1 MSGVGPQRIVTGRNG
16 EVYYTPDLQ
25 DVRSGEKVSSVIV
38 SSPFRYVEHP
48 SQYHVENA
56 LLVVIHRGIGTKS
69 ALLNTLES
77 LLAFPA
83 YFGFNWDALFDC
95 FRDLSWLSEHTIVLI
110 HPELPMLPRPEI
122 GDLSAIVARLRSG
135 LASRRGSSFR
145 CHIC

>member
-1 MSGVGPQRIVTGRNG
+1 M
-16 EVYYTPDLQ
+16 
-25 DVRSGEKVSSVIV
+25 IV

-56 LLVVIHRGIGTKS
+56 LLVVIPRGIGTKNT
-69 ALLNTLES
+69 LLNTLES

-110 HPELPMLPRPEI
+110 HPELPMLPRPELEI
-122 GDLSAIVARLRSG
+122 YLRLLRDSV
-135 LASRRGSSFR
+135 LDWHPEEAHRLDVIFAESDKETVER
-145 CHIC
+145 CLRC